1 MMVPLLLGS
10 VALGLVAVAMGL
22 WWGLA
27 TRVQQRAAA
36 SHADTRLSQ
45 PGPQRAAEE
54 ARNTRPAGKRWAELL
69 RRAGLTDTPRT
80 LLMLALPAIGLPIAA
95 GLRLGSAWF
104 GVFVLA
110 LYLLGVALWLY
121 RRIDKIQQR
130 LVAQM
135 PDFLENMV
143 RMAGIGNSLSM
154 AFQSAT
160 QNVDPPLRPIL
171 DNALTYTRA
180 GMDLDR
186 ALQHAAQ
193 AYRLRPLEMLAVI
206 LGTSIRIGGRSDQ
219 ILQRMSDFMRDL
231 EEVQR
236 ELQATTS
243 ETRMSAWGLALLPVG
258 AALSLARMS
267 PDFFQPMF
275 HEPLGKKILL
285 IAVLLEL
292 FGGFLLYR
300 LAKSL

>member
-1 MMVPLLLGS
+1 MTAALLLAS
-10 VALGLVAVAMGL
+10 TALLLVAAAMGL

-36 SHADTRLSQ
+36 EHAESRLSH
-45 PGPQRAAEE
+45 PEAARSHEAPRAP
-54 ARNTRPAGKRWAELL
+54 RPPTRRWADLL
-69 RRAGLTDTPRT
+69 RRAGLSESPRT
-80 LLMLALPAIGLPIAA
+80 LVLLLVPGVVLAFGA
-95 GLRLGSAWF
+95 GMRLGAAVF
-104 GVFVLA
+104 GVFVFA
-110 LYLLGVALWLY
+110 LYLLALGLWLF
-121 RRIDKIQQR
+121 RRMEKMQQR

-143 RMAGIGNSLSM
+143 RIAGIGNSLSM
-154 AFQSAT
+154 AFQNAT
-160 QNVDPPLRPIL
+160 QNVEPPLRPIL
-171 DNALTYTRA
+171 DSALAYTRA

-186 ALQHAAQ
+186 ALQQAAQ

-243 ETRMSAWGLALLPVG
+243 ETRMSAWVLGLLPIGAAVFMALL
-258 AALSLARMS
+258 S

-275 HEPLGKKILL
+275 HDPLGKKILVAAL
-285 IAVLLEL
+285 LLEL
-292 FGGFLLYR
+292 GGGFLLYR

>member
-1 MMVPLLLGS
+1 MTLPLLLGS
-10 VALGLVAVAMGL
+10 AALLLVAAAMGL

-36 SHADTRLSQ
+36 EHADSRLSQ
-45 PGPQRAAEE
+45 PDVQRGHDGPRI
-54 ARNTRPAGKRWAELL
+54 TRPPSRRWADLL
-69 RRAGLTDTPRT
+69 RRAGLSESPRT
-80 LLMLALPAIGLPIAA
+80 LVLLLVPGLFLAVFA
-95 GLRLGSAWF
+95 GMRLGAGVF
-104 GVFVLA
+104 GVFVFV
-110 LYLLGVALWLY
+110 LYLVALGLWLF
-121 RRIDKIQQR
+121 RRIEKIQQR
-130 LVAQM
+130 LIAQM

-143 RMAGIGNSLSM
+143 RIAVIGNSLSM
-154 AFQSAT
+154 AFQNAT
-160 QNVDPPLRPIL
+160 QNVEAPLRPIL
-171 DNALTYTRA
+171 DSALAYTRA

-186 ALQHAAQ
+186 ALQQAAQ

-243 ETRMSAWGLALLPVG
+243 ETRMSAWVLGLLPVG
-258 AALSLARMS
+258 AAVFMALLS
-267 PDFFQPMF
+267 PDFFKPMF
-275 HEPLGKKILL
+275 HDPLGRKILL
-285 IAVLLEL
+285 AALLLEL
-292 FGGFLLYR
+292 GGGFLLYR

>member
-1 MMVPLLLGS
+1 MLPLLLGS
-10 VALGLVAVAMGL
+10 SALLLVAVAMGL

-36 SHADTRLSQ
+36 DHAETRLSN
-45 PGPQRAAEE
+45 PEAQRKADVPVSQ
-54 ARNTRPAGKRWAELL
+54 RKPAQRWAELL
-69 RRAGLTDTPRT
+69 RRAGLPEAPRT
-80 LLMLALPAIGLPIAA
+80 
-95 GLRLGSAWF
+95 
-104 GVFVLA
+104 FVLLITPGVLAGIGAGMRMNSVGFGLFAFA
-110 LYLLGVALWLY
+110 LYLLAAWLWLQ
-121 RRIDKIQQR
+121 RRIEKIQQR
-130 LVAQM
+130 LISQM

-171 DNALTYTRA
+171 DSALSYTRA

-186 ALQHAAQ
+186 ALQQAAQ

-243 ETRMSAWGLALLPVG
+243 ETRMSAWVLGLLPVI
-258 AALSLARMS
+258 AAMMMALLS

-275 HEPLGKKILL
+275 HDPLGKK
-285 IAVLLEL
+285 VLLMALALEAA
-292 FGGFLLYR
+292 GAFLLYR

>member
-1 MMVPLLLGS
+1 MMLPLLLGS
-10 VALGLVAVAMGL
+10 AALLLVATAMGL

-36 SHADTRLSQ
+36 SHAETRLSQ
-45 PGPQRAAEE
+45 PDVQRAAEE
-54 ARNTRPAGKRWAELL
+54 ARNQRPAGQRWAELL
-69 RRAGLTDTPRT
+69 RRAGLSDSPRT
-80 LLMLALPAIGLPIAA
+80 LVLMIVPGILAAIGA
-95 GLRLGSAWF
+95 GIRLGNSGF
-104 GVFVLA
+104 GLFVFVL
-110 LYLLGVALWLY
+110 YLLALALWLH
-121 RRIDKIQQR
+121 RRIEKVQQR

-243 ETRMSAWGLALLPVG
+243 ETRMSAWVLGLLPIG
-258 AALSLARMS
+258 AALFMALLS

-275 HEPLGKKILL
+275 HEPLGKKILV
-285 IAVLLEL
+285 IAALLEL
-292 FGGFLLYR
+292 GGGFLLYR
-300 LAKSL
+300 LARSL

>member
-1 MMVPLLLGS
+1 MTPLLLGS
-10 VALGLVAVAMGL
+10 SALLLFAAAMAL

-27 TRVQQRAAA
+27 IRVQQRAAA
-36 SHADTRLSQ
+36 DHADTRLGHADTKQ
-45 PGPQRAAEE
+45 AADE
-54 ARNTRPAGKRWAELL
+54 ARNHRPAASRWRSLL
-69 RRAGLTDTPRT
+69 RRAGLAPSART
-80 LLMLALPAIGLPIAA
+80 VVLLVLPGIVAAVAA
-95 GLRLGSAWF
+95 GIRLGATSF
-104 GVFVLA
+104 GLFVLA
-110 LYLLGVALWLY
+110 LYALGIVLWMY
-121 RRIDKIQQR
+121 RRMEKMQQR

-171 DNALTYTRA
+171 DNALSYTRA

-193 AYRLRPLEMLAVI
+193 SYRLRPLEMLAVI

-236 ELQATTS
+236 ELQANTS
-243 ETRMSAWGLALLPVG
+243 ETRMSAWVLGLLPVI
-258 AALSLARMS
+258 AALFMALVS
-267 PDFFQPMF
+267 PEFFQPMF
-275 HEPLGKKILL
+275 HDPLGKKILL
-285 IAVLLEL
+285 VAVVMEL
-292 FGGFLLYR
+292 GGGFLLYR

>member
-1 MMVPLLLGS
+1 MLPLLLGS
-10 VALGLVAVAMGL
+10 SALLLVAIAMGL

-27 TRVQQRAAA
+27 TRAQQRAAA
-36 SHADTRLSQ
+36 EHAESRLSHN
-45 PGPQRAAEE
+45 GPQQASDPAA
-54 ARNTRPAGKRWAELL
+54 AQRKPLRRWAELL
-69 RRAGLTDTPRT
+69 RRAGLAESPRT
-80 LLMLALPAIGLPIAA
+80 FVLLVLPGVLTAIGA
-95 GLRLGSAWF
+95 GLRMRSTVF
-104 GVFVLA
+104 GLLVFA
-110 LYLLGVALWLY
+110 LYLLAAGLWLH
-121 RRIDKIQQR
+121 RRIEKTQQK
-130 LVAQM
+130 LVSQM

-243 ETRMSAWGLALLPVG
+243 ETRMSAWVLGLLPILAALFMALL
-258 AALSLARMS
+258 S
-267 PDFFQPMF
+267 PDFFQPML
-275 HEPLGKKILL
+275 HDPLGRKILL
-285 IAVLLEL
+285 VALLLEA
-292 FGGFLLYR
+292 FGAFALYR

>member
-10 VALGLVAVAMGL
+10 LAVVLVAVAMGL

-36 SHADTRLSQ
+36 SHADTRLSR
-45 PGPQRAAEE
+45 PDPVRAAEE
-54 ARNTRPAGKRWAELL
+54 ARHQRPQGKRWAELL
-69 RRAGLTDTPRT
+69 RRAGLKDTPRT
-80 LLMLALPAIGLPIAA
+80 LLLIALPGIVVTVGA

-104 GVFVLA
+104 AAFVLA
-110 LYLLGVALWLY
+110 LYLLAVALWLY
-121 RRIDKIQQR
+121 RRIDKMQQR
-130 LVAQM
+130 LIAQM

-171 DNALTYTRA
+171 DNALSYTRA

-219 ILQRMSDFMRDL
+219 I
-231 EEVQR
+231 
-236 ELQATTS
+236 
-243 ETRMSAWGLALLPVG
+243 
-258 AALSLARMS
+258 
-267 PDFFQPMF
+267 
-275 HEPLGKKILL
+275 
-285 IAVLLEL
+285 
-292 FGGFLLYR
+292 
-300 LAKSL
+300 

>member
-1 MMVPLLLGS
+1 MTPLLLGS
-10 VALGLVAVAMGL
+10 SALLLVAAAMAL

-36 SHADTRLSQ
+36 EHAASRLAQ
-45 PGPQRAAEE
+45 PAARTPTDD
-54 ARNTRPAGKRWAELL
+54 ARNQRPPSKRWQDLL
-69 RRAGLTDTPRT
+69 RRAGLSPTVRSVV
-80 LLMLALPAIGLPIAA
+80 LLLLPGIALAIAA
-95 GLRLGSAWF
+95 AMR
-104 GVFVLA
+104 
-110 LYLLGVALWLY
+110 LGVAVFGLFVFALYVLGIGLWLY
-121 RRIDKIQQR
+121 RRMEKIQQR
-130 LVAQM
+130 LVSQM

-193 AYRLRPLEMLAVI
+193 SYRLRPLEMLAVI

-243 ETRMSAWGLALLPVG
+243 ETRMSAWVLGLLPIVAG
-258 AALSLARMS
+258 LIMALGS

-275 HEPLGKKILL
+275 HDPLGKKILL
-285 IAVLLEL
+285 VAALMEL
-292 FGGFLLYR
+292 GGGFLLYR

>member
-1 MMVPLLLGS
+1 MLPLLLGS
-10 VALGLVAVAMGL
+10 SALLLVAIAMGL

-27 TRVQQRAAA
+27 TRAQQRAAA
-36 SHADTRLSQ
+36 EHAETRLSNTS
-45 PGPQRAAEE
+45 PQGAAD
-54 ARNTRPAGKRWAELL
+54 PAAAQRKPVRRWAELL
-69 RRAGLTDTPRT
+69 RRASLPESPRT
-80 LLMLALPAIGLPIAA
+80 LVLLALPGVLAAVGTSMRMNSVLFGL
-95 GLRLGSAWF
+95 
-104 GVFVLA
+104 FVLA
-110 LYLLGVALWLY
+110 LYLLGAGLWLH
-121 RRIDKIQQR
+121 RRIEKTQQR
-130 LVAQM
+130 LISQM

-171 DNALTYTRA
+171 DNALSYTRA

-243 ETRMSAWGLALLPVG
+243 ETRMSAWVLGSLPVLAALFMALL
-258 AALSLARMS
+258 S
-267 PDFFQPMF
+267 PDFFQPML
-275 HEPLGKKILL
+275 HDPLGRKIMLIAILL
-285 IAVLLEL
+285 EGVGA
-292 FGGFLLYR
+292 FALYR

>member
-1 MMVPLLLGS
+1 MTLPLLLGS
-10 VALGLVAVAMGL
+10 AALLLVAAAMGL

-27 TRVQQRAAA
+27 IRVQQRAAA
-36 SHADTRLSQ
+36 EHADSRLSQ
-45 PGPQRAAEE
+45 PDAVRGQDGPRI
-54 ARNTRPAGKRWAELL
+54 TRPPTRRWADLL
-69 RRAGLTDTPRT
+69 RRAGLSESPRT
-80 LLMLALPAIGLPIAA
+80 LVMLLVPGLLLAA
-95 GLRLGSAWF
+95 FAGVRLGAGVF
-104 GVFVLA
+104 GVFVFA
-110 LYLLGVALWLY
+110 LYLVALGLWLF
-121 RRIDKIQQR
+121 RRIEKIQQR

-143 RMAGIGNSLSM
+143 RIAGIGNSLSM
-154 AFQSAT
+154 AFQNAT
-160 QNVDPPLRPIL
+160 QNVEAPLRPIL
-171 DNALTYTRA
+171 DSALAYTRA

-186 ALQHAAQ
+186 ALQQAAQ

-243 ETRMSAWGLALLPVG
+243 ETRMSAWVLGLLPVG
-258 AALSLARMS
+258 AAVLMALLS
-267 PDFFQPMF
+267 PDFFKPMF
-275 HEPLGKKILL
+275 QDPLGKKILL
-285 IAVLLEL
+285 AALLLEL
-292 FGGFLLYR
+292 GGGFLLYR

>member
-1 MMVPLLLGS
+1 MMLPLLLGS
-10 VALGLVAVAMGL
+10 SALLLVAVAMGL

-36 SHADTRLSQ
+36 EHAETRLSH
-45 PGPQRAAEE
+45 PDAQRNADTPAAQ
-54 ARNTRPAGKRWAELL
+54 RKKTRRWAELL
-69 RRAGLTDTPRT
+69 RRAGLPESART
-80 LLMLALPAIGLPIAA
+80 LVLLLVPGLLAGIGA
-95 GLRLGSAWF
+95 GLRMNSVGF

-110 LYLLGVALWLY
+110 LYLLGAWLWLF
-121 RRIDKIQQR
+121 RRIEKIQQR

-171 DNALTYTRA
+171 DSALTYTRA

-186 ALQHAAQ
+186 ALQQAAQ
-193 AYRLRPLEMLAVI
+193 AYRLRPLEMLSVI

-243 ETRMSAWGLALLPVG
+243 ETRMSAWVLGLLPVI
-258 AALSLARMS
+258 AAMLMALLS

-275 HEPLGKKILL
+275 HDPLGKKILL
-285 IAVLLEL
+285 MAVAMEAI
-292 FGGFLLYR
+292 GAFLLYR